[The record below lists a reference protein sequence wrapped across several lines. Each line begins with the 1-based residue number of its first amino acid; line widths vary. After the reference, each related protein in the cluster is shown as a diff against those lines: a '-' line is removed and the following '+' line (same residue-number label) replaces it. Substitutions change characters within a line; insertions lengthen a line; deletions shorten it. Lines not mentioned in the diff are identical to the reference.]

1 MRGGDPET
9 RQTMIWPRRFSSG
22 GVMLAMIVTGWL
34 TGCGTEPETGP
45 RTAAQA
51 GRSVFGA
58 DEADSNED
66 RALSADEP
74 AGPSVPDP
82 RALEDE
88 ENRSVALGGEVSPH
102 DSQSSP
108 DPRSAG
114 KTLPDQPVTARR
126 PAPTEKSPPR
136 PMAMARVP
144 SRVTKDR
151 VTKDPSAYPGGIVP
165 ALATAEPLPGGPR
178 LLVPK
183 NTFKTVG
190 NPPALRLTYDDLDLL
205 KVLNLG
211 NPLPSNVVEMMPD
224 WLTDLEGKRVRIRG
238 FMYPQ
243 YTTQLTGF
251 VLTRDM
257 GVCCFGPNPRVYY
270 LIAVKLKEGTSV
282 QYIPGRPFDVVG
294 TFHITPVDDGQG
306 NWFQLWSMDN
316 AVVMQ

>member
-1 MRGGDPET
+1 MRGGNLESRPT
-9 RQTMIWPRRFSSG
+9 LIRPVRFAQAGVVLTM
-22 GVMLAMIVTGWL
+22 VATGWL
-34 TGCGTEPETGP
+34 AGCGAKPEAGP
-45 RTAAQA
+45 QTAAQA

-58 DEADSNED
+58 EATDLNGDSG
-66 RALSADEP
+66 DEP
-74 AGPSVPDP
+74 AGPTVPDP
-82 RALEDE
+82 RALEDG
-88 ENRSVALGGEVSPH
+88 NNKSVAIAGDVERNDSP
-102 DSQSSP
+102 SRSGPRP
-108 DPRSAG
+108 DIEPVMAQWPE
-114 KTLPDQPVTARR
+114 TQEEQPT
-126 PAPTEKSPPR
+126 
-136 PMAMARVP
+136 PMAMATVA
-144 SRVTKDR
+144 SRVTKSDVKR
-151 VTKDPSAYPGGIVP
+151 DPSAFPGGIIP
-165 ALATAEPLPGGPR
+165 ALPTAEPLPGGPR

-190 NPPALRLTYDDLDLL
+190 NPPALRVTYDDLDLL

-211 NPLPSNVVEMMPD
+211 NPLPSDVVEMMPD
-224 WLTDLEGKRVRIRG
+224 WLKELEGKRIRIRG

-306 NWFQLWSMDN
+306 NWFQLWSMDD
-316 AVVMQ
+316 AVVIQ